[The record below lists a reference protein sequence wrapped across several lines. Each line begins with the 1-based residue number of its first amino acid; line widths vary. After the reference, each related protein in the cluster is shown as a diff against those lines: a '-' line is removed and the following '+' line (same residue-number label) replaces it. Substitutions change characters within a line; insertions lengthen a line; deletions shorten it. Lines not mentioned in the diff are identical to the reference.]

1 MRAARDTA
9 GPAGPARVGIFGG
22 SFDPPHVGH
31 LLAASDASDALGL
44 DRLLFVPAAAQPL
57 KHGTR
62 GAAPA
67 ATRVAMVEALVGDDP
82 RFAVDALEI
91 ARGGLSYTVDT
102 LETLAARWPGAQ
114 RMLLVGADVLDTF
127 VRWRDPLRIRAL
139 ATLVV
144 LVRAVDGAVPGAV
157 PPDFPG
163 GLPQLLP
170 TRRIDLSST
179 EVRERVAA
187 GRPIRGFVPDAV
199 ATIIRD
205 ARLYQ

>member
-1 MRAARDTA
+1 
-9 GPAGPARVGIFGG
+9 
-22 SFDPPHVGH
+22 
-31 LLAASDASDALGL
+31 
-44 DRLLFVPAAAQPL
+44 
-57 KHGTR
+57 
-62 GAAPA
+62 
-67 ATRVAMVEALVGDDP
+67 MVEALVGDDP

-157 PPDFPG
+157 PSDFPG